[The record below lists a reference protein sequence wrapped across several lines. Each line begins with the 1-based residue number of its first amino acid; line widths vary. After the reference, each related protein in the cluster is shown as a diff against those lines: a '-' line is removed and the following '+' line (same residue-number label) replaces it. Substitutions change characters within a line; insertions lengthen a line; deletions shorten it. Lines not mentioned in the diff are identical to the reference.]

1 MDKDVALEQI
11 FDDLIFHETL
21 NIIFDTHRAVKKGL
35 SSYGQGSMVPYPA
48 GPITDMSWMGLHLK
62 LIDSFKDIC
71 SIMKNRQRLI

>member
-35 SSYGQGSMVPYPA
+35 RRSGIYVPHPVV
-48 GPITDMSWMGLHLK
+48 PDMSRVAFEVH
-62 LIDSFKDIC
+62 
-71 SIMKNRQRLI
+71 

>member
-35 SSYGQGSMVPYPA
+35 RHVFGSGQIV
-48 GPITDMSWMGLHLK
+48 L
-62 LIDSFKDIC
+62 SFKLYCMLLVIRVIQDIF
-71 SIMKNRQRLI
+71 SITKNRQRLI

>member
-35 SSYGQGSMVPYPA
+35 GQV
-48 GPITDMSWMGLHLK
+48 
-62 LIDSFKDIC
+62 
-71 SIMKNRQRLI
+71 

>member
-35 SSYGQGSMVPYPA
+35 TNYGQRSTAPCPA
-48 GPITDMSWMGLHLK
+48 GPKTEK
-62 LIDSFKDIC
+62 LIDS
-71 SIMKNRQRLI
+71 

>member
-35 SSYGQGSMVPYPA
+35 G
-48 GPITDMSWMGLHLK
+48 HLP
-62 LIDSFKDIC
+62 LF
-71 SIMKNRQRLI
+71 RLVW

>member
-35 SSYGQGSMVPYPA
+35 RRSGINAPDPVALRTNM
-48 GPITDMSWMGLHLK
+48 
-62 LIDSFKDIC
+62 F
-71 SIMKNRQRLI
+71 

>member
-35 SSYGQGSMVPYPA
+35 SSYVQGSMAPYPA
-48 GPITDMSWMGLHLK
+48 GR
-62 LIDSFKDIC
+62 IC
-71 SIMKNRQRLI
+71 LGYI

>member
-35 SSYGQGSMVPYPA
+35 KRSRIYAP
-48 GPITDMSWMGLHLK
+48 GPVALRTNM
-62 LIDSFKDIC
+62 F
-71 SIMKNRQRLI
+71 

>member
-35 SSYGQGSMVPYPA
+35 DQQG
-48 GPITDMSWMGLHLK
+48 HLGRTCP
-62 LIDSFKDIC
+62 DSTLA
-71 SIMKNRQRLI
+71 SVR

>member
-35 SSYGQGSMVPYPA
+35 RRSGIYAPHPV
-48 GPITDMSWMGLHLK
+48 GPDMSRVTFEVH
-62 LIDSFKDIC
+62 
-71 SIMKNRQRLI
+71 

>member
-35 SSYGQGSMVPYPA
+35 IGIQR
-48 GPITDMSWMGLHLK
+48 LHLK
-62 LIDSFKDIC
+62 LIDSFILKDIY

>member
-35 SSYGQGSMVPYPA
+35 SSYGQGSTAPYPA
-48 GPITDMSWMGLHLK
+48 GPKTDCLDWGY
-62 LIDSFKDIC
+62 I
-71 SIMKNRQRLI
+71 

>member
-35 SSYGQGSMVPYPA
+35 SIYGQRSTAPYPT
-48 GPITDMSWMGLHLK
+48 GPKTDMSWLGLHLK
-62 LIDSFKDIC
+62 LIDS
-71 SIMKNRQRLI
+71 